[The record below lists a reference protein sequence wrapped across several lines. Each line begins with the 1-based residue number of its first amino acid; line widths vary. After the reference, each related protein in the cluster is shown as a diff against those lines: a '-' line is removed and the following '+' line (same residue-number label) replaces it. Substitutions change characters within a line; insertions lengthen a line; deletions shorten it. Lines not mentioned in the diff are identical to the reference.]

1 MPGSKVNFDFPAAL
15 RFECTQCGICC
26 GDTQEKTRHILLL
39 STEAEQIAKVTSL
52 QIQGFAE
59 KIKGKAPYVYEM
71 KKTIEH
77 GKCVFL
83 TKRNCTIY
91 PLRPLVCRFYPFE
104 LATAPNHRYIF
115 RYTKE
120 CPSIG
125 TGRTL
130 SKDYFEDLFQM
141 ARLKTNNYNWS
152 STSAFSSKAPQ

>member
-1 MPGSKVNFDFPAAL
+1 MDFNYPVAL
-15 RFECTQCGICC
+15 RFECTGCGICC

-39 STEAEQIAKVTSL
+39 STEAEQIAKLTSQ

-71 KKTIEH
+71 KKTIEN

-83 TKRNCTIY
+83 TKNHCNIY
-91 PLRPLVCRFYPFE
+91 QLRPLICRFYPFE
-104 LATAPNHRYIF
+104 LTTAPNCKYIF
-115 RYTKE
+115 GYTKE

-125 TGRTL
+125 RGRTL
-130 SKDYFEDLFQM
+130 SKDYFNDLFQM
-141 ARLKTNNYNWS
+141 ARTKTNNYNCS